1 MNQTNNE
8 ESEVEMDEDA
18 MIDLAEKVFIRVA
31 DRMVQLKLTVP

>member
-31 DRMVQLKLTVP
+31 DQMVQLKLTVP